1 MSFLGLGGPS
11 GSGTSSTPS
20 GSTAQAYQP
29 QFQPVL
35 DQTFWNNINSF
46 AQPAAQQYTAGQNV
60 VTNPYQDQSLQ
71 GAQTVAGL
79 GTPYGQGLVGQGQ
92 QLAGYGQQTL
102 NTAFDPQQ
110 GLYNQQ
116 SIQNLNNQNAINA
129 MSGVAGTPYAAGITG
144 QSQQNFNTNWLN
156 QQLGRQATGLQ
167 AGGNA
172 LTQGA
177 QLGTTGLNTIGSA
190 SNAPYANYNTLQNN
204 NLAALSSSLGISQQT
219 LQDILPYLGLGQAAS
234 SISGQLGQQGVNQ
247 LTSGLSGIGAGL
259 GLIGGGSSIGSGIG
273 SLFGSTGA
281 ATSGGVVDDA
291 LGATDAF
298 GGASG
303 SGLLGGLASLFA

>member
-1 MSFLGLGGPS
+1 M
-11 GSGTSSTPS
+11 
-20 GSTAQAYQP
+20 
-29 QFQPVL
+29 
-35 DQTFWNNINSF
+35 
-46 AQPAAQQYTAGQNV
+46 
-60 VTNPYQDQSLQ
+60 
-71 GAQTVAGL
+71 
-79 GTPYGQGLVGQGQ
+79 GQGQ

-110 GLYNQQ
+110 ALYNQQ

-172 LTQGA
+172 LTQGG
-177 QLGTTGLNTIGSA
+177 QLGTTGLNTIGAS

-204 NLAALSSSLGISQQT
+204 NIAALSSSLGISQQT

-234 SISGQLGQQGVNQ
+234 SISGNLGQQGVNQ

-281 ATSGGVVDDA
+281 AASGGVVDDA